1 MKATHR
7 HTNGPEHDYE
17 PVHGLPELLPTGERL
32 LWQGAP
38 DWRVLARHAFH
49 VRKLAVYF
57 AAMLAL
63 RVVFVVADGGGASA
77 ALRSI
82 AVLTPVAL
90 LGLGLV
96 LLLAWL
102 SARGTA
108 YTLTDRRVVMR
119 IGIVLTV
126 TYNLPF
132 KRIVSADLHPLQQ
145 AHGDIALALKD
156 GDRIGW
162 LHLWPHARPWHL
174 ARPQPMLRGLPQAAE
189 VATLLTQAWSAAT
202 GLGVTPAAAPAAA
215 RPNGLPPSPALATR

>member
-17 PVHGLPELLPTGERL
+17 PVHGLPELLPAGERL

-63 RVVFVVADGGGASA
+63 RVVFVIADGGGSAA

-126 TYNLPF
+126 TYNLPY
-132 KRIVSADLHPLQQ
+132 KRIVSADLRPLRQD
-145 AHGDIALALKD
+145 HGDIALALKD

-162 LHLWPHARPWHL
+162 LHLWPHARPWQL
-174 ARPQPMLRGLPQAAE
+174 ARPQPMLRALPQAAE

-202 GLGVTPAAAPAAA
+202 GLGVTPAAAPAP
-215 RPNGLPPSPALATR
+215 RPNGLQPSPALATR

>member
-7 HTNGPEHDYE
+7 HGTGPEHDFE
-17 PVHGLPELLPTGERL
+17 PVHGLPEVLPAGERL
-32 LWQGAP
+32 IWQGAP
-38 DWRVLARHAFH
+38 DWRLLARHAFH
-49 VRKLAVYF
+49 LRKLAVYF
-57 AAMLAL
+57 TAMLAL
-63 RVVFVVADGGGASA
+63 RVALVLADGGGTSA

-82 AVLTPVAL
+82 AVLAPVAL

-126 TYNLPF
+126 TFNLPF
-132 KRIVSADLHPLQQ
+132 KRIVAADLHPLPQ

-162 LHLWPHARPWHL
+162 LHLWPHARPWRV
-174 ARPQPMLRGLPQAAE
+174 ARPQPMLRCVPQAAE
-189 VATLLTQAWSAAT
+189 VAMLLTQAWSAST
-202 GLGVTPAAAPAAA
+202 GLGATPATAGAT
-215 RPNGLPPSPALATR
+215 RPSGIPPSPALATR